1 MISISNASKVY
12 VSKDTPVNA
21 LCDISLDISEGELVA
36 IVGDSGS
43 GKSTLMNILGCLDV
57 LSSGK
62 YRLFGRDISS
72 LSRNEL
78 SAVRRKDIGFI
89 FQGFNLLPNMTAL
102 ENVALPLSFSRV
114 PRERR
119 INTAKEA
126 LERVGLSS
134 RMLHRPSQMSGGQQQ
149 RVAIARALATSP
161 RLILADE
168 PTGNLDPHSAEEVV
182 KLLLSAN
189 ADGRTVILIT
199 HDLQLAECFRRK
211 ICISNGKIISDSIKE
226 A

>member
-1 MISISNASKVY
+1 MISISNASKKY
-12 VSKDTPVNA
+12 SSKDASVNA
-21 LCDISLDISEGELVA
+21 LCNISLDIAEGELVA

-57 LSSGK
+57 LTEGT
-62 YRLFGRDISS
+62 YRLLGHDISS

-78 SAVRRKDIGFI
+78 SSIRRKDIGFI

-102 ENVALPLSFSRV
+102 ENVALPLSFSRI
-114 PRERR
+114 PHNERLK
-119 INTAKEA
+119 ISKAA

-134 RMLHRPSQMSGGQQQ
+134 RMHHRPSQMSGGQQQ
-149 RVAIARALATSP
+149 RVAIARALAGSP

-168 PTGNLDPHSAEEVV
+168 PTGNLDPQSAKEIIN
-182 KLLLSAN
+182 LLLSAN
-189 ADGRTVILIT
+189 ARGCTVILIT
-199 HDLQLAECFRRK
+199 HDMKLAEYFNRK
-211 ICISNGKIISDSIKE
+211 IRISNGKIISDSIKE